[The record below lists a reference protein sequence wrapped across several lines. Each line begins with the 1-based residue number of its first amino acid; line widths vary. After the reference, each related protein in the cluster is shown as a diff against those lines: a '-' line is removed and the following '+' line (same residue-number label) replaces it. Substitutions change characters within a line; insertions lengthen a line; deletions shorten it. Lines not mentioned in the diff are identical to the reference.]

1 MNKTELIDSI
11 QEKLGGEASK
21 REAEDALSAV
31 LDAIADGVKK
41 DPAKGIQLIG
51 FGTFKVAER
60 SARTGRNPRTG
71 EPMEIPASKTVKFTP
86 AAALKKSL

>member
-11 QEKLGGEASK
+11 QSKLGDDSSK
-21 REAEDALSAV
+21 REAEDALNAV

-41 DPAKGIQLIG
+41 DAKGIQLIG

-60 SARTGRNPRTG
+60 AERMGRNPQTK
-71 EPMEIPASKTVKFTP
+71 EPMRIPASKTIRFIP
-86 AAALKKSL
+86 SSALKKSL